1 MTPYLETL
9 IGALDTID
17 WDALRTVRGTAA
29 QFPEWIL
36 QLLSHDP
43 AWRYEAMTHLWRE
56 CTPDT
61 SVTPALVPFIREV
74 LARDDTADK
83 PELLHLLASFAEPPR
98 PFQRKTRE
106 PHIRPQVLTAVRA
119 GADLYRA
126 FLQDSDP
133 ALREGAALL
142 LSLFDA
148 DYLPDVRAA
157 LDAEAD
163 PHTQA
168 KMLDAIIAQV
178 ERLAKADPGIFANA
192 AAWLGG
198 YAAPG
203 YAPLVRLHAAL
214 KAPLWE
220 PNPFSADV
228 TQTLREAAL
237 HPDRYAKFPSAL
249 LYGPIVEQVCTA
261 LAALAPDHAI
271 PALLACLTETTDPED
286 AHSFAIHAL
295 DLAFYG
301 AVRRATWDALPE
313 DYPVWRPD
321 NSKLHFRLFRDTPE
335 QQARKR
341 ARGRLYPRAECDT
354 DPEALT
360 PLQRTVLDA
369 VYATE
374 LVWLLHSN
382 LPEMYGLPCPA

>member
-9 IGALDTID
+9 IDALDTLE

-43 AWRYEAMTHLWRE
+43 AWRYEAMTHFWRE
-56 CTPDT
+56 CTPET

-74 LARDDTADK
+74 LTRNETADK
-83 PELLHLLASFAEPPR
+83 PELLHLLASFVEPPR
-98 PFQRKTRE
+98 PFQRKARDPRSRLQT
-106 PHIRPQVLTAVRA
+106 LAAVRA

-126 FLQDSDP
+126 FLRDGD
-133 ALREGAALL
+133 AAMREGAALL
-142 LSLFDA
+142 LTLLDRDF
-148 DYLPDVRAA
+148 LPDVRAA
-157 LDAEAD
+157 LDAEPD

-178 ERLAKADPGIFANA
+178 ERLAKDNPDILTDA
-192 AAWLGG
+192 AAWLGS

-220 PNPFSADV
+220 SNPASTDV
-228 TQTLREAAL
+228 IHTLHEAAL
-237 HPDRYAKFPSAL
+237 HPEYYAKFPSAL

-261 LAALAPDHAI
+261 LAALTPDHAI

-295 DLAFYG
+295 DLAFHG
-301 AVRRATWDALPE
+301 AVRRAMWDVLPE
-313 DYPVWRPD
+313 DYPIWRPD
-321 NSKLHFRLFRDTPE
+321 NSKLRFRLFRDTPE

-341 ARGRLYPRAECDT
+341 AKGRLYPRAEFAT
-354 DPEALT
+354 EPEALT